1 MRRWQEAFSYYRA
14 MVEDPKRW
22 FVKRLN
28 GGEFVITDN
37 FRVYHARKEFFKTAP
52 EQERVVS
59 TSYMDWNILVNRV
72 LSPEKGDFIYLE
84 TDQH

>member
-59 TSYMDWNILVNRV
+59 TFWSTGFSLLRREI
-72 LSPEKGDFIYLE
+72 S
-84 TDQH
+84 